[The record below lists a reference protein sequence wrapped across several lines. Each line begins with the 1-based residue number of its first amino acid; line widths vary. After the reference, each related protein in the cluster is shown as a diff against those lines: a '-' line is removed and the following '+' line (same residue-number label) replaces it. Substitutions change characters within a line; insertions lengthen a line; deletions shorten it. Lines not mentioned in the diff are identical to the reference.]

1 MHTIPRHPPYNE
13 DGMANPENQR
23 HTANMFNQHLLQ
35 HKMTSCT
42 TCQLGRAFH
51 GQSFNYSNQAK
62 PKRKN

>member
-1 MHTIPRHPPYNE
+1 
-13 DGMANPENQR
+13 
-23 HTANMFNQHLLQ
+23 MFNQHLLQ

-62 PKRKN
+62 PREKMKHASRSSSLTEIELKGMKVS